1 MNRLPN
7 PAVFFAAAIGL
18 IIGLMLAVV
27 FYLSFF
33 EGLPGIPGGFLTTAH
48 YSDLVKDQLAFR
60 VTVNT
65 LIYTGTAVFFS
76 LLFGV
81 LIAWLVE
88 RTDIAGRNLI
98 YTAMTV
104 SLLIP
109 TFFPAMGWLFLLH
122 PRIGFLNVIMRDSF
136 GPDFRLSI
144 ATPIGMGWVEGITL
158 APVVFIMVAAN
169 LRMADTTLEEAAKVA
184 GASAWQLFKTVILPL
199 STPATMAAAFY
210 VSAIAVASFDVPAI
224 IGLSNRVYT
233 LGTFIYEDLVPH
245 QGFPLYGRPAAV
257 STLLIAIGGLLSVW
271 YLRAI
276 RQANRY
282 QLVSGKGYRPLRY
295 PLTGWRYAANL
306 FVLGYILVE
315 LIIPLALLVWVAFQP
330 YVQPPSFEALAQLEL
345 GNFIRAPWDLF
356 WRALKNSAILAVGVP
371 ILSIIVCF
379 VYSWV
384 VLRSKSRLR
393 YFLDALAF
401 LPHAVPSIVFA
412 VSGLLLSLFVFRNIL
427 PLYGTLTLLVA
438 VHVIHRLSFGTRVT
452 NAAIIAVSEE
462 LEEAAATCG
471 AGRRDVISRIL
482 LPLIS
487 PTLIN
492 AFFWIA
498 LLTLRELTLA
508 TILFSPNNITLSVV
522 VWSLWSS
529 GQHGPSAAMSLIMIL
544 LMLPVMI
551 LYWSIGNRVGG
562 SLSGTRDS
570 H

>member
-7 PAVFFAAAIGL
+7 PALVLSVAIGL
-18 IIGLMLAVV
+18 IIAVMLLVV
-27 FYLSFF
+27 FYLSFY

-48 YSDLVKDQLAFR
+48 YTDLIHDPLVYR
-60 VTVNT
+60 VSINT
-65 LIYTGTAVFFS
+65 LVYTLTALFFS

-88 RTDIAGRNLI
+88 RTEIGARNLI
-98 YTAMTV
+98 YTGMTV

-109 TFFPAMGWLFLLH
+109 NFFPAMGWLFLLH
-122 PRIGFLNVIMRDSF
+122 PRIGFFNVILRDVFASEIKIN
-136 GPDFRLSI
+136 I

-169 LRMADTTLEEAAKVA
+169 LRMADTTLEEAAKVS
-184 GASAWQLFKTVILPL
+184 GASSWQLFKSIILPL
-199 STPATMAAAFY
+199 ATPATLAATFY
-210 VSAIAVASFDVPAI
+210 VTAIALASFDVPAI

-233 LGTFIYEDLVPH
+233 LGTLIYEDLVPH

-257 STLLIAIGGLLSVW
+257 STLLIFIGAILSVW
-271 YLRAI
+271 YLREI
-276 RQANRY
+276 GQANRY
-282 QLVSGKGYRPLRY
+282 QLITGKSYRPLRY
-295 PLTGWRYAANL
+295 QLGLWRFSAAAFAL
-306 FVLGYILVE
+306 FYFVVE
-315 LIIPLALLVWVAFQP
+315 LVVPLGLLIWVAFQP
-330 YVQPPSFEALAQLEL
+330 YVQPPSFAALAHLEV
-345 GNFIRAPWDLF
+345 GNFVRAPWTLF
-356 WRALKNSAILAVGVP
+356 WRALKNSAILSFAVP
-371 ILSIIVCF
+371 AFSIVVCF

-384 VLRSKSRLR
+384 VLRSKTRLR
-393 YFLDALAF
+393 YVLDALAF

-412 VSGLLLSLFVFRNIL
+412 VSGLLLSLFVFRQIL
-427 PLYGTLTLLVA
+427 PLYGTLTLLLA

-452 NAAIIAVSEE
+452 NSAIIAISTE
-462 LEEAAATCG
+462 LEEAAEVCG
-471 AGRRDVISRIL
+471 AKRRNVVANIL

-508 TILFSPNNITLSVV
+508 TILFSPDNITLSVV
-522 VWSLWSS
+522 IWSLWSS

-551 LYWSIGNRVGG
+551 LYWRIGHRVGD
-562 SLSGTRDS
+562 SLSGTKA
-570 H
+570 

>member
-1 MNRLPN
+1 MTRLPN
-7 PAVFFAAAIGL
+7 PAVLFSFAIGL
-18 IIGLMLAVV
+18 IIGLMLLVV
-27 FYLSFF
+27 FYLSFY
-33 EGLPGIPGGFLTTAH
+33 EGLPGIPGGFLTTHH
-48 YSDLVKDQLAFR
+48 YTELIKDQLVLR
-60 VTVNT
+60 VTINT
-65 LIYTGTAVFFS
+65 LVYTVTAVFFS

-88 RTDIAGRNLI
+88 RTDIRGRNLI
-98 YTAMTV
+98 YTGMTI

-122 PRIGFLNVIMRDSF
+122 PRIGFFNVIMRDSF
-136 GPDFRLSI
+136 ASSFKLSI

-199 STPATMAAAFY
+199 STPATLAAAFY

-245 QGFPLYGRPAAV
+245 QGFPQYGRPAAV
-257 STLLIAIGGLLSVW
+257 STLLILIGAFLSMW

-276 RQANRY
+276 AQANRF
-282 QLVSGKGYRPLRY
+282 QLVTGKSYKPLRY
-295 PLTGWRYAANL
+295 PLSGWSFFAAG
-306 FVLGYILVE
+306 FVLLYFVAE
-315 LIIPLALLVWVAFQP
+315 LIVPMGLLIWVAFQP
-330 YVQPPSFEALAQLEL
+330 YVQPPSVAALAQLEI
-345 GNFIRAPWDLF
+345 GNFLRAPWDLF
-356 WRALKNSAILAVGVP
+356 LRALKNSAVLAFGVP
-371 ILSIIVCF
+371 VLSIIVCF
-379 VYSWV
+379 IYSWV
-384 VLRSKSRLR
+384 VLRSKTRLR
-393 YFLDALAF
+393 FLLDAVAF

-412 VSGLLLSLFVFRNIL
+412 VSGLLLSLFVFRSIL

-438 VHVIHRLSFGTRVT
+438 VHVLHRLSFGTRVT
-452 NAAIIAVSEE
+452 NAAIIAISAE
-462 LEEAAATCG
+462 LEEAAETCG
-471 AGRRDVISRIL
+471 ASRRDVVGRIL

-508 TILFSPNNITLSVV
+508 TVLFSPNNITLSVV
-522 VWSLWSS
+522 IWSLWSS
-529 GQHGPSAAMSLIMIL
+529 GQHGPSAALSLIMIL

-551 LYWSIGNRVGG
+551 LYWRIGHRVGD
-562 SLSGTRDS
+562 SLSGSRS
-570 H
+570 

>member
-7 PAVFFAAAIGL
+7 PAIVFSAAIGL

-27 FYLSFF
+27 FYLSFY

-48 YSDLVKDQLAFR
+48 YTDLLKDQLAFR
-60 VTVNT
+60 VTINT
-65 LIYTGTAVFFS
+65 LIYTATAMFFS

-88 RTDIAGRNLI
+88 RTDIGGRNLI
-98 YTAMTV
+98 YTGMTV

-122 PRIGFLNVIMRDSF
+122 PRIGFLNVVMRQFF
-136 GPDFRLSI
+136 GADFKLSI

-210 VSAIAVASFDVPAI
+210 VAAIAVASFDVPAI

-257 STLLIAIGGLLSVW
+257 STLLIAIGVLLSVW

-276 RQANRY
+276 RQANRF
-282 QLVSGKGYRPLRY
+282 QLVSGKSYRPLRY
-295 PLTGWRYAANL
+295 QLTGWRYAANL
-306 FVLGYILVE
+306 FVLGYFLVE
-315 LIIPLALLVWVAFQP
+315 LLIPLALLVWVAFQP
-330 YVQPPSFEALAQLEL
+330 YVQPPSLEALAQLEL
-345 GNFIRAPWDLF
+345 GNFVRAPWDLF
-356 WRALKNSAILAVGVP
+356 FRALKNSAILALAVP
-371 ILSIIVCF
+371 ILSIVVCF
-379 VYSWV
+379 IYSWV
-384 VLRSKSRLR
+384 VLRSKTRLR

-412 VSGLLLSLFVFRNIL
+412 VSGLLLSLFVFRNFL

-462 LEEAAATCG
+462 LEEAAAACG

-482 LPLIS
+482 LPLIA

-522 VWSLWSS
+522 IWSLWSS
-529 GQHGPSAAMSLIMIL
+529 GQHGPSAAMSLVMIL

-551 LYWSIGNRVGG
+551 LYWRVGNRVGE
-562 SLSGTRDS
+562 SVSGRKN
-570 H
+570 

>member
-7 PAVFFAAAIGL
+7 PAVLFALGTGL
-18 IIGLMLAVV
+18 IISLMLLVV
-27 FYLSFF
+27 FYLSFY
-33 EGLPGIPGGFLTTAH
+33 EGLPGIPGGFFTTNH
-48 YSDLVKDQLAFR
+48 YTELIKDPLVSR
-60 VTVNT
+60 VTINT
-65 LIYTGTAVFFS
+65 LIYTATAVFFA

-81 LIAWLVE
+81 IIAWLVE
-88 RTDIAGRNLI
+88 RSDIRGRNLI
-98 YTAMTV
+98 YTGMTV

-122 PRIGFLNVIMRDSF
+122 PRIGFFNVILRDSF
-136 GPDFRLSI
+136 AGDVKISI
-144 ATPIGMGWVEGITL
+144 ATPFGMGWVEGITL

-184 GASAWQLFKTVILPL
+184 GASAWQLFRTVILPL
-199 STPATMAAAFY
+199 STPATLAAAFY

-257 STLLIAIGGLLSVW
+257 STLLIAIGVLLSMR

-276 RQANRY
+276 RQASRF
-282 QLVSGKGYRPLRY
+282 QLVSGKSYRPLRY
-295 PLTGWRYAANL
+295 PLTSWRYTAAV
-306 FVLGYILVE
+306 FVFGYFLVE

-330 YVQPPSFEALAQLEL
+330 FVQPPSLEAFAQLEL
-345 GNFIRAPWDLF
+345 GNFQRAPWDLF
-356 WRALKNSAILAVGVP
+356 LRALKNSALLALGVP
-371 ILSIIVCF
+371 VFSIVVCF
-379 VYSWV
+379 IYSWV
-384 VLRSKSRLR
+384 VLRSKTRLR
-393 YFLDALAF
+393 YWLDALAF

-412 VSGLLLSLFVFRNIL
+412 VSGLLLSLFVFRQIL

-452 NAAIIAVSEE
+452 NAAIIAVSTE
-462 LEEAAATCG
+462 LEEAAEACG
-471 AGRRDVISRIL
+471 AKRREVIRRIL
-482 LPLIS
+482 LPLIA

-529 GQHGPSAAMSLIMIL
+529 GQHGPSAALSLIMIL

-551 LYWSIGNRVGG
+551 LYWRIGNRVGD
-562 SLSGTRDS
+562 SLSGTRA
-570 H
+570 

>member
-7 PAVFFAAAIGL
+7 PAVVFSAAIGL

-48 YSDLVKDQLAFR
+48 YTDLIKDQLAFR

-65 LIYTGTAVFFS
+65 LIYTATAVFFS

-88 RTDIAGRNLI
+88 RTDIGGRNLI
-98 YTAMTV
+98 YTGMTV

-122 PRIGFLNVIMRDSF
+122 PRIGFLNILMRESF
-136 GPDFRLSI
+136 GPAFKISI
-144 ATPIGMGWVEGITL
+144 ATPFGMGWVEGITL

-184 GASAWQLFKTVILPL
+184 GASAWQLFRTVILPL

-257 STLLIAIGGLLSVW
+257 STLLIAIGGLLSIW

-276 RQANRY
+276 RQANRF
-282 QLVSGKGYRPLRY
+282 QLVSGKSYRPLRY
-295 PLTGWRYAANL
+295 QLSGWRSAANL
-306 FVLGYILVE
+306 FVLGYFLVE

-330 YVQPPSFEALAQLEL
+330 YVQPPSLEALAQLEL
-345 GNFIRAPWDLF
+345 GNFARAPWDLF
-356 WRALKNSAILAVGVP
+356 LRALKNSAILALGVP
-371 ILSIIVCF
+371 LLSIVVCF
-379 VYSWV
+379 IYSWV
-384 VLRSKSRLR
+384 VLRSRSRLR
-393 YFLDALAF
+393 YLLDALAF

-471 AGRRDVISRIL
+471 AGRRDVIARIL
-482 LPLIS
+482 LPLIA

-508 TILFSPNNITLSVV
+508 TILFSPNNVTLSVV

-551 LYWSIGNRVGG
+551 LYWRIGNRVGDAV
-562 SLSGTRDS
+562 SGTRS
-570 H
+570 